1 MKVLFNKILVNA
13 PEAEKTTESGL
24 IMHIDRS
31 ASAITSAE
39 VAFVGEK
46 TESSIKAGDI
56 VFFPLRAGTSFKNG
70 DTEYLVL
77 DERDIIAIQ

>member
-24 IMHIDRS
+24 IMHIDQS
-31 ASAITSAE
+31 ASAIVSAE

-46 TESSIKAGDI
+46 IESSIKVGD
-56 VFFPLRAGTSFKNG
+56 VVLFPLRAGTSFKSG
-70 DTEYLVL
+70 DVEYLIL
-77 DERDIIAIQ
+77 DERDTIAIQ

>member
-46 TESSIKAGDI
+46 TESSIKVGDV
-56 VFFPLRAGTSFKNG
+56 VFFPLKAGTSFMYN
-70 DTEYLVL
+70 DVECLIL
-77 DERDIIAIQ
+77 DERDIIAVQ

>member
-31 ASAITSAE
+31 ASAIISAE

-46 TESSIKAGDI
+46 TESSIEVGDV

>member
-31 ASAITSAE
+31 ASAIASAE

-46 TESSIKAGDI
+46 TESSIKVGDI

>member
-31 ASAITSAE
+31 ASAIASAE

-46 TESSIKAGDI
+46 IESSIKVGDV
-56 VFFPLRAGTSFKNG
+56 VFFPLRAGTGFKNG

-77 DERDIIAIQ
+77 DERDVIAVQ

>member
-1 MKVLFNKILVNA
+1 MRVLFNKILVGA

-31 ASAITSAE
+31 TSAITSAE

-46 TESSIKAGDI
+46 AESSIKVGDV
-56 VFFPLRAGTSFKNG
+56 VFFPLRAGTSFRNG
-70 DTEYLVL
+70 DTEYLIL
-77 DERDIIAIQ
+77 DERDIIAVQ

>member
-1 MKVLFNKILVNA
+1 MKVLFNKILVKA

-31 ASAITSAE
+31 TSAITSAE

-46 TESSIKAGDI
+46 TESSIKVGDV

-70 DTEYLVL
+70 DIEYLVL
-77 DERDIIAIQ
+77 DEKDIIAIQ

>member
-24 IMHIDRS
+24 VMHIDRS
-31 ASAITSAE
+31 TSAITSAE

-56 VFFPLRAGTSFKNG
+56 VFFPLRAGTSFRNG
-70 DTEYLVL
+70 NTEYLVL
-77 DERDIIAIQ
+77 DEKDIIAIQ

>member
-1 MKVLFNKILVNA
+1 
-13 PEAEKTTESGL
+13 
-24 IMHIDRS
+24 MHIDRS

-39 VAFVGEK
+39 VSFVGEK
-46 TESSIKAGDI
+46 TESSIKVGYI

-70 DTEYLVL
+70 NTEYLVL

>member
-24 IMHIDRS
+24 VMHIDRNT
-31 ASAITSAE
+31 SAIVSSE

-46 TESSIKAGDI
+46 TESSIKVGDI
-56 VFFPLRAGTSFKNG
+56 VFFPLRAGISFRNG

-77 DERDIIAIQ
+77 DEKDIIAIQ

>member
-24 IMHIDRS
+24 VMHIDRS
-31 ASAITSAE
+31 TSAIVSSE

-46 TESSIKAGDI
+46 IESSIKVGDI
-56 VFFPLRAGTSFKNG
+56 VFFPLRAGISFRNG